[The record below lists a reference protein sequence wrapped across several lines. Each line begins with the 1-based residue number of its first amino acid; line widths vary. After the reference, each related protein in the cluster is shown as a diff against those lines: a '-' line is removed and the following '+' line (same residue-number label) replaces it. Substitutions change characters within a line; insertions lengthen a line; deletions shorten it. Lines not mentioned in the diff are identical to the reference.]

1 MSGLARKPYP
11 KRGTLLTIRSEQM
24 RSIDISGQPITY
36 ELRGRGVPIVLVT
49 GTGYPGAT
57 WPPAFVEPLLERHSV
72 LVFDHR
78 GTGSTPASG
87 EHLSTR
93 LFAKDA
99 LGLMDALGLEAAHVL
114 GHSMGGRVA
123 QWMALDR
130 SERIRSLI
138 LAATGPGQYREDKPV
153 TRGIPLHAAKELIEQ
168 GYERYMR
175 EHIEATFF
183 TPEFATQHPE
193 VVRWL
198 VEAYWGHRPDV
209 ESYLRHIIA
218 RQEHQ
223 TADRL
228 GEISMPTLVLIGD
241 RDTQA
246 MGTGVH
252 TEQSD
257 FLMTCIPDATKR
269 VIEGAAH
276 GYFWQM
282 PERTAEIVLEWTAT
296 R

>member
-1 MSGLARKPYP
+1 MR
-11 KRGTLLTIRSEQM
+11 TI
-24 RSIDISGQPITY
+24 DVAGQPIAF
-36 ELRGRGVPIVLVT
+36 EIRGQGVPIVLVA

-57 WPPAFVEPLLERHSV
+57 WPPGFLDPLARRHRV

-78 GTGSTPASG
+78 GTGATPTSA
-87 EHLSTR
+87 ERFSTR
-93 LFAKDA
+93 VFARDA
-99 LGLMDALGLEAAHVL
+99 LGLMDALDLEAAHVL

-130 SERIRSLI
+130 PERVRSLI
-138 LAATGPGQYREDKPV
+138 LAATGPGQYRDDRPV
-153 TRGIPLHAAKELIEQ
+153 TRGIPLRAATELIEQ

-183 TPEFATQHPE
+183 TPEFARERPDI
-193 VVRWL
+193 VRWL
-198 VEAYWGHRPDV
+198 VDAFWQNRPDV
-209 ESYLRHIIA
+209 ESYLRHIVA

-228 GEISMPTLVLIGD
+228 AEIAIPALVLIGD

-257 FLMTCIPDATKR
+257 FLMTHLPNATKR

-276 GYFWQM
+276 GYFWQL
-282 PERTAEIVLEWTAT
+282 PERTAEIVLDWTAGH
-296 R
+296 